1 MAVACFEA
9 AFVALDAAVCFAAGV
24 FGACFEVAGDLA
36 GPDGLGRADPSLD
49 AGVAP
54 LVDLALSAGDLEA
67 VVVTFEGVTTFP
79 KLEDGMMPE
88 GAAKRMAHN
97 SGWHTNG

>member
-36 GPDGLGRADPSLD
+36 GPDGLGRADPSFE
-49 AGVAP
+49 AGVAPP

-67 VVVTFEGVTTFP
+67 VGVTFEGVTTFP

-88 GAAKRMAHN
+88 GAAK
-97 SGWHTNG
+97 TNGT

>member
-9 AFVALDAAVCFAAGV
+9 AFVALGAAVCFAAGV

-36 GPDGLGRADPSLD
+36 GPDGLGRD
-49 AGVAP
+49 AVVAP
-54 LVDLALSAGDLEA
+54 LVDLAMSAGDLEA

-97 SGWHTNG
+97 SDWHTNG